1 VARALPPEARKYE
14 LPFQSRAGLITMESV
29 MDNIAKANVVRF
41 NVLLEAETDPEK
53 RIMIARL
60 LAEEKVKLPPLK
72 PRQKNAD
79 DIQ

>member
-1 VARALPPEARKYE
+1 
-14 LPFQSRAGLITMESV
+14 

-60 LAEEKVKLPPLK
+60 LAEEKVKLSPLK
-72 PRQKNAD
+72 PRQKSAD
-79 DIQ
+79 DLQ

>member
-1 VARALPPEARKYE
+1 MMEA
-14 LPFQSRAGLITMESV
+14 V

-60 LAEEKVKLPPLK
+60 LAEEKVKLSPLK
-72 PRQKNAD
+72 PRQKSAD
-79 DIQ
+79 DLQ